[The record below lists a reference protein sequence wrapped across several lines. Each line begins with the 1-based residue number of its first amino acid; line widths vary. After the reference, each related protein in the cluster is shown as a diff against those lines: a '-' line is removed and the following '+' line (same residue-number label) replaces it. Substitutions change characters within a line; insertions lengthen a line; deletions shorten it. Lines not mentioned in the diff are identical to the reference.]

1 MSDTIADRVKAAISE
16 KLGIDIAKVT
26 EEARFIDDFG
36 ADSLDTVDLV
46 MALEDEFGVEINN
59 KDSQNIQSVKDAIDF
74 IEQHAKQ
81 SN

>member
-1 MSDTIADRVKAAISE
+1 MSDTISDKVKAAISE
-16 KLGIDIAKVT
+16 KLGVDIAKVT
-26 EEARFIDDFG
+26 EDARFIDDFG

-46 MALEDEFGVEINN
+46 MALEDEFGVEISN

-74 IEQHAKQ
+74 IEQHVKK